1 MIRLIQIADKDG
13 DMQATAQELEDARE
27 ELANSDAQTT
37 HAELPEVPQQ
47 LIDVDYDSPQP
58 PYPDFVG
65 PATPGDA
72 TQRQRP
78 TARAKAALARAAVAG
93 RRERTVL
100 VMGHGASHDYVT
112 EAGDNFSIHHGGQ
125 AAFTCKRSMAPSF
138 APWSAPTGRRG
149 ARQHLA
155 IGVGHIADDEEGLK
169 FRAWG

>member
-1 MIRLIQIADKDG
+1 M
-13 DMQATAQELEDARE
+13 
-27 ELANSDAQTT
+27 
-37 HAELPEVPQQ
+37 PQQ

-100 VMGHGASHDYVT
+100 VMGHGASHV
-112 EAGDNFSIHHGGQ
+112 AWR
-125 AAFTCKRSMAPSF
+125 C
-138 APWSAPTGRRG
+138 TGRSSFVPLT
-149 ARQHLA
+149 Q
-155 IGVGHIADDEEGLK
+155 EESLNGNHVNYASLP
-169 FRAWG
+169 F